1 MADRMVLK
9 MLLHCALACALAIT
23 ATVLAADPVK
33 RVTILYDA
41 FGTSPDFTKD
51 WGFSAYVEY
60 GGKRILFDTGN
71 DAQIF
76 ARNVKAAGVNLAEL
90 DFAVISHRHLDHT
103 AGLSYLLSVNPR
115 VPIYAP
121 KESFGV
127 FGSSLPSSF
136 YRKDESLPSGM
147 RYYDGAPPETM
158 TFGSAWP
165 VARFEMIDK
174 AVEVAPGIH
183 ILALVSDK
191 PGTRELRELSLA
203 IQTPEGVVVVAG
215 CSHPGV
221 DQIVEAAAA
230 IDARVAL
237 VMGGFHLPAA
247 SDAEIARI
255 ASALKDSRKVGRLA
269 PGHCTGEPAFAL
281 FRRMWGERYLYA
293 GVGSVIEL
301 P

>member
-1 MADRMVLK
+1 MSLRT
-9 MLLHCALACALAIT
+9 LLHCALGGALAIA
-23 ATVLAADPVK
+23 ATVLAADAAN

-41 FGTSPDFTKD
+41 FGTALNFTKD
-51 WGFSAYVEY
+51 WGFSAYIEY
-60 GGKRILFDTGN
+60 RGKRILFDTGD

-90 DFAVISHRHLDHT
+90 DFVVISHRHLDHT
-103 AGLSYLLSVNPR
+103 AGLSYLLSINPR
-115 VPIYAP
+115 VRIYAP

-136 YRKDESLPSGM
+136 YRKDESLPSQM
-147 RYYDGAPPETM
+147 RYYDGVPPETM

-165 VARFEMIDK
+165 AAKFEMIDK

-183 ILALVSDK
+183 ILSLVSDK

-203 IQTPEGVVVVAG
+203 IETQEGVVIIAG
-215 CSHPGV
+215 CSHPGI
-221 DQIVEAAAA
+221 DQIVEAAAS
-230 IDARVAL
+230 IDSRVAL

-247 SDAEIARI
+247 PDAEIARI
-255 ASALKDSRKVGRLA
+255 ASTLKDSRKVDRLA

-281 FRRMWGERYLYA
+281 FRKMWGERYVYA

>member
-1 MADRMVLK
+1 M
-9 MLLHCALACALAIT
+9 
-23 ATVLAADPVK
+23 VLAADAAK
-33 RVTILYDA
+33 RITILYDA
-41 FGTSPDFTKD
+41 FSTSADFTKD
-51 WGFSAYVEY
+51 WGFSAYIEY
-60 GGKRILFDTGN
+60 RGKRILFDTGN

-76 ARNVKAAGVNLAEL
+76 AHNVKAAGVNLAEL
-90 DFAVISHRHLDHT
+90 DFVVISHRHLDHT
-103 AGLSYLLSVNPR
+103 AGLSYLLSVNPHVR
-115 VPIYAP
+115 IYAP

-136 YRKDESLPSGM
+136 YRKDESLPSQM
-147 RYYDGAPPETM
+147 RYYDGVPPETM

-165 VARFEMIDK
+165 AAKFEMIDK
-174 AVEVAPGIH
+174 TFEVAPGIH
-183 ILALVSDK
+183 VLSLVSDK

-203 IQTPEGVVVVAG
+203 IETPEGMVVIAG

-230 IDARVAL
+230 IDSRVAL

-255 ASALKDSRKVGRLA
+255 ASTLKDSRKVDRLA

-281 FRRMWGERYLYA
+281 FRKMWGERYVYA